1 MGRFV
6 KNPVLIPGSATGGSS
21 VLPIGSTSQ
30 RPANATAGTFRYNN
44 TLNMLEFHNGTE
56 YVQVRGA
63 VSGQHTIT
71 VDTFTLDGS
80 TTAYTMSLT
89 PKHERNIM
97 VFMEGV
103 FQKHSTYSISG
114 TTITLTPS
122 YPADASKVVTVL
134 HGFDFV

>member
-1 MGRFV
+1 MGRYV
-6 KNPVLIPGSATGGSS
+6 KNPVLVAGSSTGGSN
-21 VLPIGSTSQ
+21 VLPIGTTSQ
-30 RPANATAGTFRYNN
+30 RPATASAGTMRYNS

-56 YVQVRGA
+56 YVQLRGA
-63 VSGQHTIT
+63 VNGQHLVTK
-71 VDTFTLDGS
+71 DQFTLDGS
-80 TTAYTMSLT
+80 TVAYTLTLT